1 MAQTSFSKRILF
13 LVFLFLI
20 DFASSRAQLILN
32 PRFFGGYVVNQAND
46 TIRGVIKLPKS
57 AAKGDFSY
65 TDILWKI
72 RFIDKDGNERKY
84 LPSELKEFTFWLENG
99 KEVKF
104 LAYDNSVKAF
114 GGFGA
119 DNKHLFLELAVN
131 GHLKLLRGYFF
142 TSTPNG
148 RKPNIV
154 NYLQK
159 GSGKLFR
166 YRYVLF
172 RMDMAEYLK
181 DNMPLAQKIRQ
192 RDYRPRDI
200 QTIVNEYNIWYVQKK

>member
-1 MAQTSFSKRILF
+1 MKKILF
-13 LVFLFLI
+13 ILLLCVFKFYNLK
-20 DFASSRAQLILN
+20 AQLILN
-32 PRFFGGYVVNQAND
+32 PRYLGGFVVTTAND
-46 TIRGVIKLPKS
+46 TLRGIIKLPKS

-72 RFIDKDGNERKY
+72 RFTDKNGGETKFF
-84 LPSELKEFTFWLENG
+84 PSQLKSFTFWLENG
-99 KEVKF
+99 KEFTFVS
-104 LAYDNSVKAF
+104 YPNNVKAF
-114 GGFGA
+114 GGLGA

-148 RKPNIV
+148 KSANVV

-159 GSGKLFR
+159 GKGQLFR

-172 RMDMAEYLK
+172 RIDLANYLK
-181 DNMPLAQKIRQ
+181 ENAALVQKIKK
-192 RDYRPRDI
+192 RDYHSRHI
-200 QTIVNEYNIWYVQKK
+200 LEIVKEYNQWYENELKK